1 MAYQKLQVSQAL
13 AVIPSDTVHIPDPST
28 EVLTGTA
35 DFSAPGTLTDVGTTF
50 LSDGIQTNAIVYNT
64 TSGIAYY
71 VTEVVDDLTLTL
83 SPSSAGTG
91 SDVYVIYNRA
101 TIGAVLY
108 VGVGGNIAMLM
119 AAKKD
124 APGTVATNST
134 NFRGLLVGSFLPTQV
149 VGVAVTGSG
158 GFYTTATN
166 IIALW

>member
-13 AVIPSDTVHIPDPST
+13 PVIPSDTVHIPDPST
-28 EVLTGTA
+28 EALTGTA
-35 DFSAPGTLTDVGTTF
+35 DFTGGTLVDVGTTF

-64 TSGIAYY
+64 SANIAYY

-83 SPSSAGTG
+83 SPASVGGAT
-91 SDVYVIYNRA
+91 DVYVIYNRA

-108 VGVGGNIAMLM
+108 VGGAGNIAMLM

-124 APGTVATNST
+124 TPGTVSANST
-134 NFRGLLVGSFLPTQV
+134 NFTGLLAGSFLPTQV
-149 VGVAVTGSG
+149 VGIAETGSG
-158 GFYTTATN
+158 GYHTTATD